1 MHALPF
7 RHIADD
13 PLAREHPLYS
23 LPDLSSGHCR
33 ERFSI
38 TLPPLAATPPS
49 PLELV
54 DLAFTRSALAELVLL
69 AVAGGLLSG
78 WILVRRLAFFTHA
91 AGTATFP
98 GLVVAEA
105 AGASP
110 RLAALA
116 VAGGYAGAVGSRRRR
131 SGEGGDTTV
140 ALLLVVALAAGVVLA
155 GDVFSSGA
163 GIDTLLFG
171 TLIGVESGD
180 IAVSAVVAA
189 LAVAGTVLL
198 GPVWAAGGFDA
209 EAARAGGVPVRR
221 ADMYLLALVAA
232 TVVAALPAVGALL
245 VTSLLVVP
253 AATAR
258 LLCDRLSPLLA
269 GAVALALVQG
279 VAGLYLALW
288 LDVPPGPT
296 VAAVGGVVF
305 AAVACVRR
313 PARAA

>member
-1 MHALPF
+1 MRSF
-7 RHIADD
+7 CIGKR
-13 PLAREHPLYS
+13 
-23 LPDLSSGHCR
+23 LSR
-33 ERFSI
+33 TI
-38 TLPPLAATPPS
+38 LNYAPPLAAAPPS
-49 PLELV
+49 PLELI

-78 WILVRRLAFFTHA
+78 WIVLRRLAFFTHA

-116 VAGGYAGAVGSRRRR
+116 VAGGYAGAVGHRPRRT
-131 SGEGGDTTV
+131 GEGGDTTV

-163 GIDTLLFG
+163 GVDSLLFG
-171 TLIGVESGD
+171 TLIGVEGGD
-180 IAVSAVVAA
+180 LVVSSVVAA
-189 LAVAGTVLL
+189 LAVAATVLL
-198 GPVWAAGGFDA
+198 GPVWAAAGFDP
-209 EAARAGGVPVRR
+209 EAAQAAGVPVRR
-221 ADMYLLALVAA
+221 ADLWLLALIAA

-253 AATAR
+253 AAAAR

-269 GAVALALVQG
+269 GAVACALVQG

-288 LDVPPGPT
+288 LDVPPGPA
-296 VAAVGGVVF
+296 VAAVGGLLF
-305 AAVACVRR
+305 AAVACVHR
-313 PARAA
+313 PGRAA